1 MGEGEKEEE
10 HTGGQ
15 QPHSPLPARAETR
28 KGQMEGIQLPQAR
41 HSTIPRAPQGNRSPC
56 WDSTPVVSLRASFTR
71 HIQEHLN
78 NK

>member
-15 QPHSPLPARAETR
+15 QPHSLLPARAETR

-41 HSTIPRAPQGNRSPC
+41 HKHCPQGTSGEQV
-56 WDSTPVVSLRASFTR
+56 TLLGEHTR
-71 HIQEHLN
+71 GLFESILYKTHPRTF
-78 NK
+78 K